1 MQQAARK
8 YIAEHES
15 RFEEL
20 GELLLR
26 GYPQLADKDI
36 QRRKRVK
43 RKQKQ
48 EKKRKILEEET
59 MKKEK
64 EEKEKE
70 KEKEAENLNERE
82 DNCSESINL
91 GQVNEAINEEV
102 IQ

>member
-36 QRRKRVK
+36 QRRKRIK

-48 EKKRKILEEET
+48 EKKRKLEEEA
-59 MKKEK
+59 MKKET
-64 EEKEKE
+64 EEEKE
-70 KEKEAENLNERE
+70 KEKEAENLYEQE
-82 DNCSESINL
+82 DNCSETINL
-91 GQVNEAINEEV
+91 AQVNEAINEEV